1 MATAT
6 EIITRSL
13 TRLGIRAAET
23 SLEPAELQ
31 DGLDLLN
38 DMLSNW
44 EEAGYNLGFSPVA
57 GLTDEVRIPRGA
69 NAAVIDALAIIMA
82 PEYSRPVSA
91 ALAAS
96 AKLSFENMLSAN
108 VFMGDVDMPSTLP
121 RGSGNQCDDDTWFDT
136 TFFPQKDKRNF

>member
-1 MATAT
+1 MATVT

-13 TRLGIRAAET
+13 TRLGIRVAET

-31 DGLDLLN
+31 DGRLLLN

-57 GLTDEVRIPRGA
+57 NLTDEVRIPRGA
-69 NAAVIDALAIIMA
+69 NLAVIDSLAIMMA
-82 PEYSRPVSA
+82 PEYSRPISQALVS
-91 ALAAS
+91 S
-96 AKLSFENMLSAN
+96 AKLAFENMLKAN
-108 VFMGDVDMPSTLP
+108 VFIGDVDMPSTLP
-121 RGSGNQCDDDTWFDT
+121 RGSGNQCGDDTWFDT

>member
-23 SLEPAELQ
+23 AIEASELQ

-57 GLTDEVRIPRGA
+57 DITDEIRVPRGA
-69 NAAVIDALAIIMA
+69 NQAIIDALAIMMA
-82 PEYSRPVSA
+82 PEYSRAISP

-96 AKLSFENMLSAN
+96 AKISFDNMLAAN
-108 VFMGDVDMPSTLP
+108 VFIGDVDMPSTLP
-121 RGSGNQCDDDTWFDT
+121 KGSGNQCEDDNWFDT

>member
-13 TRLGIRAAET
+13 TRLGIRSAET
-23 SLEPAELQ
+23 SLQPDELQ

-44 EEAGYNLGFSPVA
+44 EGAGYNLGFSPIA
-57 GLTDEVRIPRGA
+57 GLTDEVRVPRGA
-69 NAAVIDALAIIMA
+69 NAAIIDSLAIMMA
-82 PEYSRPVSA
+82 PEYSRPISP

-96 AKLSFENMLSAN
+96 AKLSFDNMLVAN
-108 VFMGDVDMPSTLP
+108 VFIGDVDMPSTLP
-121 RGSGNQCDDDTWFDT
+121 KGSGNQCDYDDSFNT
-136 TFFPQKDKRNF
+136 TFFQQKDKRNF